1 MKRFMN
7 LYLDEDKGAGA
18 GGAADPKPNE
28 ATEVD
33 AVRKELEALKAENE
47 KLKAAEESRK
57 AKAEEERKARLT
69 EEQKKAEEAQALRD
83 SLVSQN
89 RELQLKR
96 AGLGDEYAALVT
108 GNTAEE
114 IKASGDL
121 LARLVEKTKA
131 DAIASVKQAIAG
143 GGAPGV
149 GAGTDNGVSL
159 EDFTKNIL
167 KGGK

>member
-1 MKRFMN
+1 MRRFMN
-7 LYLDEDKGAGA
+7 LYLDEDKGGGA
-18 GGAADPKPNE
+18 GGVANPKPDE
-28 ATEVD
+28 TTEVD

-47 KLKAAEESRK
+47 KLKKEEADRQ
-57 AKAEEERKARLT
+57 AKAEEERKAKLT
-69 EEQKKAEEAQALRD
+69 EEQKKAEEEQALRD

-89 RELQLKR
+89 RDLQLKR
-96 AGLGDEYAALVT
+96 SGLGAEYAVLVT

-121 LARLVEKTKA
+121 LAKLVEETKA

-143 GGAPGV
+143 SGAPGT
-149 GAGTDNGVSL
+149 GAGTDKEVSL